1 MVPFE
6 CKGVGAR
13 LAAALIDGILFSIAL
28 AALFV
33 TVLPDVSWSSVDDP
47 EALLTEVGAIL
58 SFLTLA
64 YYGLFEGLFGGTLGK
79 LILGMRVV
87 KKDGTRA
94 GIGRAFFRNLLRILD
109 FLPFAY
115 LLGIIMVAASSTK
128 QRLGDR
134 IAGTYVVAR
143 KSLPRR

>member
-1 MVPFE
+1 VPFE
-6 CKGVGAR
+6 YKGVGAR
-13 LAAALIDGILFSIAL
+13 LAAAVIDSILVSVPIAL
-28 AALFV
+28 LYVSVLADIFSGFESVEQAAAAEAVF
-33 TVLPDVSWSSVDDP
+33 P
-47 EALLTEVGAIL
+47 ALLALV
-58 SFLTLA
+58 
-64 YYGLFEGLFGGTLGK
+64 YYVLFEGWFGGTLGK

-109 FLPFAY
+109 FLPVAY